1 MELIVT
7 SCSKCEFSWFNIIS
21 FFIVQWIGAY
31 FHLFLIWLI
40 FVNFEVAFWKII
52 HQKCL
57 FVWSLARLGP
67 ARPIFLRKIP
77 STKWNSGLSVT
88 SKILILSIF
97 GLSEYHDIR
106 CRWYWQIWQF
116 TELTYHHPACRC
128 PGCHS
133 DVFEVSWPCRHSFV
147 YIRLW
152 CLISLGKQWINYMKF
167 GYVLNVSCL

>member
-40 FVNFEVAFWKII
+40 LVNFEVAFWKII

-97 GLSEYHDIR
+97 GFSDYHDIR
-106 CRWYWQIWQF
+106 CRWYWQIWQLRVGLPSF
-116 TELTYHHPACRC
+116 RLSVPWLPFWCFRSFVA
-128 PGCHS
+128 
-133 DVFEVSWPCRHSFV
+133 CRHSFV
-147 YIRLW
+147 YSRLW